1 MQEIPTA
8 TFQILGP
15 NEGAAEGSVQGLWF
29 KVYGL
34 RFNRILR
41 HQRILLSV

>member
-8 TFQILGP
+8 TFQILDP
-15 NEGAAEGSVQGLWF
+15 NEAQRKAQS

-34 RFNRILR
+34 RFKRIPR